1 MRPQVKKGRLIM
13 DNTIKDQ
20 KVAKAIELI
29 DQLVQKEKDKSVED
43 VEKLHKL
50 ESAVE
55 SLAADMRSAV
65 YFVNHYISSA
75 MDVDIRNQEE
85 ASNLLC
91 SLWMIPKI
99 LTQLLDETEKAENI
113 VFGVYEG

>member
-1 MRPQVKKGRLIM
+1 M

-20 KVAKAIELI
+20 KVTKAMELI
-29 DQLVQKEKDKSVED
+29 DQLVKKEKNAED
-43 VEKLHKL
+43 VEKLHNL

-75 MDVDIRNQEE
+75 IDIDARNQEE
-85 ASNLLC
+85 VSNLLC

-113 VFGVYEG
+113 VFGVSEGTIS